1 MAFSLPI
8 GEAQAVRPC
17 PGCGRGSEVHP
28 REPVLWSFEEEEFKS
43 LFLDY
48 HVMASGFNG
57 GRSVEKAKDPNWRIS

>member
-1 MAFSLPI
+1 MD
-8 GEAQAVRPC
+8 
-17 PGCGRGSEVHP
+17 PGKEGHLRDPAPGGKVGQ
-28 REPVLWSFEEEEFKS
+28 REPVLWSFEEAELRY